1 MSRTVA
7 EREDRGRADEFRV
20 ASELCLVGENAEID
34 YGENLMWVLAGL
46 RDEEHDS
53 CEESFY
59 IIPSDVMATNVK
71 KLHKKWESIPRKDG
85 KPHDSNGVRKI
96 RIGSIGK
103 SDRLMFDV
111 SAYRDR

>member
-59 IIPSDVMATNVK
+59 IIPSG
-71 KLHKKWESIPRKDG
+71 HKCKE
-85 KPHDSNGVRKI
+85 
-96 RIGSIGK
+96 
-103 SDRLMFDV
+103 
-111 SAYRDR
+111 AA